1 MSTSGKG
8 HRMRVSVVVPVLNEA
23 ERIGACVASA
33 RRDYSRDEV
42 EIIVVD
48 GGSSDGTGQ
57 RVPVGEKVICSPR
70 GRALQMNRGAEESS
84 GEVLV
89 FCHGDTLLPL
99 GWREG
104 VLQALERPGV
114 SCGCFRLRL
123 DPPRGVL
130 RVINRLPF
138 PRNWR
143 FVFGDQV
150 QFMTRDAFDAVGGFP
165 GIPLMEDVEMSRR
178 LARRGRIVR
187 VKLTAVTS
195 SRRFLERGPFKQLV
209 VDLTCWTRY
218 VFLGARSEDLLRLYA
233 PQECDEE

>member
-1 MSTSGKG
+1 
-8 HRMRVSVVVPVLNEA
+8 MRVAVVIPVLNEA
-23 ERIGACVASA
+23 EWIGACVASA

-48 GGSSDGTGQ
+48 GGSSDGTRQ
-57 RVPVGEKVICSPR
+57 RVPVEERVIGSPR
-70 GRALQMNRGAEESS
+70 GRGVQMNYGANEST
-84 GEVLV
+84 GEILV
-89 FCHGDTLLPL
+89 FCHADTLLPL

-104 VLQALERPGV
+104 VLQALGKRGV

-123 DPPRGVL
+123 EPPRGVL
-130 RVINRLPF
+130 RLINRLPF

-150 QFMTRDAFDAVGGFP
+150 QFMTRDAFEAVGGFP
-165 GIPLMEDVEMSRR
+165 EIPLMEDVEMSRR

-187 VKLTAVTS
+187 IKLTAVTS
-195 SRRFLERGPFKQLV
+195 SRRFLERGLFKQLV

-218 VFLGARSEDLLRLYA
+218 VFLGAHPEDLLRIYA
-233 PQECDEE
+233 PQEVDAE